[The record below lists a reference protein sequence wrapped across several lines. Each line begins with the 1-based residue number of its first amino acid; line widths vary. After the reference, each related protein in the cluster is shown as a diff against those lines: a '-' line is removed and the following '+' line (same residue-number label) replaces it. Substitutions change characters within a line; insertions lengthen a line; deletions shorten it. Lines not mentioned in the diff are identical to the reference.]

1 MSMTMSGVVV
11 SASRMNA
18 GSNAEMPAAVPAS
31 APRINPIPAVT
42 ASRRQL
48 GATPRYQVAS
58 PRSATVSVNRARH
71 GAAARQ
77 IGMATAA
84 PAQAV
89 VAMPTSDRQS
99 GPPPFGPEPLL
110 ANSGSRSDGA
120 GSYPRS

>member
-1 MSMTMSGVVV
+1 MMSGVLV

-18 GSNAEMPAAVPAS
+18 GSNAEKPAAPPAS
-31 APRINPIPAVT
+31 APRTSAIPVVT

-58 PRSATVSVNRARH
+58 PRSATVSVSRARY
-71 GAAARQ
+71 GDAARQ

-89 VAMPTSDRQS
+89 VAIPTSDRQS
-99 GPPPFGPEPLL
+99 GPAVRPGAAKPT
-110 ANSGSRSDGA
+110 GS
-120 GSYPRS
+120 P